1 MVTFPGG
8 QEQPSLGVGTWRMGE
23 SAAKRRAEVAILRT
37 AIELGYRVIDTA
49 EMYGEG
55 GAEEATGQAIADA
68 LRAGDVRRDALFVIS
83 KVYPHNAS
91 RLGTIAACER
101 SLTRLGLDYI
111 DCYLLHWRGPVP
123 LFETVLAF
131 ETLRAQGRIR
141 NWGVSNFDLDDMQEL
156 IAIEGGDRCAA
167 NQVYYSLTAQG
178 RSVRPLA
185 VATRAGHCHDG
196 IFADRPRGAR
206 AQQLA
211 PTPCQTPRRHAGA
224 SRDRLAARANW
235 GDAHCQGG
243 AGRASRRELRFA
255 VAPFALG
262 RDRPART
269 TFSGPVAQ
277 DAARHA
283 LTSLL
288 AR

>member
-101 SLTRLGLDYI
+101 SLTRLGLDYV

-156 IAIEGGDRCAA
+156 IAVEGGDRCAA

-178 RSVRPLA
+178 AAFDLLPWQRARGIVTMAYSPIDQGALARSSLLRPLA
-185 VATRAGHCHDG
+185 KRLGATPAQVAIAWLL
-196 IFADRPRGAR
+196 
-206 AQQLA
+206 AQTGVMPIA
-211 PTPCQTPRRHAGA
+211 K
-224 SRDRLAARANW
+224 AARAAHLEENFASQSLRLPS
-235 GDAHCQGG
+235 DAIAQLEQLFP
-243 AGRASRRELRFA
+243 APSRKM
-255 VAPFALG
+255 P
-262 RDRPART
+262 
-269 TFSGPVAQ
+269 
-277 DAARHA
+277 
-283 LTSLL
+283 L
-288 AR
+288 AMR